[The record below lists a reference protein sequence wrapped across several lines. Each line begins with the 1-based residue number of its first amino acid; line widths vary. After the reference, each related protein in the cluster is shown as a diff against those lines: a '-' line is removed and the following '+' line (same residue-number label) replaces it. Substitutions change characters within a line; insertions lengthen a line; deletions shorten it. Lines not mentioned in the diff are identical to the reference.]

1 VSSNNENAGGT
12 RLAPRPVYRPP
23 VDNASQKA
31 FGRPDGVPGSFTPA
45 DVRPKKY
52 REQGEFTPRDLPP
65 DPVLK
70 EAFSRPYGTGPS
82 LQRHPA
88 DAGALGR
95 NGKPEGLEDTGDPWR
110 DPAAGAALGAPA
122 VVPP

>member
-1 VSSNNENAGGT
+1 MSSNNENAGGN

-23 VDNASQKA
+23 VDQASKKA
-31 FGRPDGVPGSFTPA
+31 FGRPDGVPGSFIPA

-52 REQGEFTPRDLPP
+52 RDQGEYAPRDLPP

-70 EAFSRPYGTGPS
+70 EAFGRPFGAGPS

-95 NGKPEGLEDTGDPWR
+95 NGKPDEFTETDDPWR
-110 DPAAGAALGAPA
+110 DPAAGAAL
-122 VVPP
+122 